1 MLSSVEDILTKLKSH
16 DWVERFIAAKTAG
29 EQKNKEAVPVL
40 LELLDD
46 DNVQVRIASVV
57 ALKSFSGKKIL
68 ENLIRALADS
78 SEWVR
83 VHAVET
89 IGLYKDRK
97 HIELLSQF
105 LENEDSDK
113 VRATLIKVLGELG
126 GAKVLPIITLYLK
139 DSNARV
145 RANAVE
151 AIERISGSA
160 SIDMREHIIP
170 LLDDENNRVKANS
183 VKALFKMGETKAIE
197 VLKNMIKSKDDWMR
211 ASAAYVF
218 GVIEYDQSV
227 IYLIDALND
236 GCWFVVKNAVKSL
249 VRKGDLILAPLEKKL
264 KDPAVA
270 PGVKMNIVGVLG
282 ELATSG
288 CLKLLIPL
296 SNDENGDLRQHVE
309 AVIDKIHEKKEHLI

>member
-1 MLSSVEDILTKLKSH
+1 MLSSVEEILKKLESH

-29 EQKNKEAVPVL
+29 EQKLKEAVPLL

-46 DNVQVRIASVV
+46 DNVQVRISVV
-57 ALKSFSGKKIL
+57 IALKSFSGKKIL
-68 ENLIRALADS
+68 EHLIRALADS

-105 LENEDSDK
+105 LENEESDK

-151 AIERISGSA
+151 AIERISGSTT
-160 SIDMREHIIP
+160 IDMREHIIP

-183 VKALFKMGETKAIE
+183 VKALFKMGENKALE
-197 VLKNMIKSKDDWMR
+197 VLKNMINSKDDWMR

-218 GVIEYDQSV
+218 GVIEYERSADF
-227 IYLIDALND
+227 LIDALDD
-236 GCWFVVKNAVKSL
+236 GCWFVIKNVVKSL
-249 VRKGDLILAPLEKKL
+249 VRKGESVLPRLEKKL
-264 KDPAVA
+264 RDPLASA
-270 PGVKMNIVGVLG
+270 NLKMNVVSVLG
-282 ELATSG
+282 ELATPG

-296 SNDENGDLRQHVE
+296 LNDESGDLRQYAE
-309 AVIDKIHEKKEHLI
+309 SVIDKIQEKKER

>member
-1 MLSSVEDILTKLKSH
+1 MLSTVEEILKKLESH

-29 EQKNKEAVPVL
+29 EQKIKEAVPLL

-46 DNVQVRIASVV
+46 DNVQVRISVV
-57 ALKSFSGKKIL
+57 IALKSFSGKKIL
-68 ENLIRALADS
+68 EHLIRALADS

-105 LENEDSDK
+105 LESEESDK

-151 AIERISGSA
+151 AIERISGSTT
-160 SIDMREHIIP
+160 IDMREHIIP

-183 VKALFKMGETKAIE
+183 VKALFKMGENKALE
-197 VLKNMIKSKDDWMR
+197 VLKNMINSKDDWMR

-218 GVIEYDQSV
+218 GVIEYERSADF
-227 IYLIDALND
+227 LIDALDD
-236 GCWFVVKNAVKSL
+236 GCWFVIKNVVKSL
-249 VRKGDLILAPLEKKL
+249 VRKGESILPRLEKKL
-264 KDPAVA
+264 KDPHASA
-270 PGVKMNIVGVLG
+270 NLKMNVVSVLG
-282 ELATSG
+282 ELATPG

-296 SNDENGDLRQHVE
+296 LNDESGDLRQYAE
-309 AVIDKIHEKKEHLI
+309 SVIDKIQEKKER

>member
-1 MLSSVEDILTKLKSH
+1 MLSSAEDILTKLKSR
-16 DWVERFIAAKTAG
+16 DWVERFIAAKTVG
-29 EQKNKEAVPVL
+29 EQKIKEAVPVL

-57 ALKSFSGKKIL
+57 ALKSFGGKKIL

-151 AIERISGSA
+151 AIDRISASA

-183 VKALFKMGETKAIE
+183 VRALFKMGETKALE

-218 GVIEYDQSV
+218 GVIEYERSV
-227 IYLIDALND
+227 IYLIDALDD

-249 VRKGDLILAPLEKKL
+249 VRKGDLILPPLEKKL

-270 PGVKMNIVGVLG
+270 PGVKMNIVSVLG
-282 ELATSG
+282 ELATPG

-309 AVIDKIHEKKEHLI
+309 SVIDKIHEKKSI

>member
-1 MLSSVEDILTKLKSH
+1 MLSSVEEILKKLESH

-29 EQKNKEAVPVL
+29 EQKIKEAVPLL

-46 DNVQVRIASVV
+46 DNVQVRISAIV
-57 ALKSFSGKKIL
+57 ALKSFSGKKIV
-68 ENLIRALADS
+68 EHMIRALADS

-83 VHAVET
+83 VHAVEN
-89 IGLYKDRK
+89 IGSYKDRK

-105 LENEDSDK
+105 LENEESDK
-113 VRATLIKVLGELG
+113 VRATLIKVLGEIG

-139 DSNARV
+139 DANARV

-151 AIERISGSA
+151 AIERISGNTT
-160 SIDMREHIIP
+160 IDMREHIIP

-183 VKALFKMGETKAIE
+183 VKALFRMGEQKALE
-197 VLKNMIKSKDDWMR
+197 VLKNMIRSKDDWMR

-218 GVIEYDQSV
+218 GVIDYERSSEF
-227 IYLIDALND
+227 LIETLDD
-236 GCWFVVKNAVKSL
+236 GCWFVIKNVVKSL
-249 VRKGDLILAPLEKKL
+249 VRKGESVLPLLEKKL

-270 PGVKMNIVGVLG
+270 ANVKMNAVSVLG
-282 ELATSG
+282 ELATPG

-296 SNDENGDLRQHVE
+296 LNDESGDLRQCAE
-309 AVIDKIHEKKEHLI
+309 SVIDKIQEKKER

>member
-1 MLSSVEDILTKLKSH
+1 
-16 DWVERFIAAKTAG
+16 
-29 EQKNKEAVPVL
+29 
-40 LELLDD
+40 LLDD
-46 DNVQVRIASVV
+46 DNVQVRISVV
-57 ALKSFSGKKIL
+57 IALKSFSGKKIL
-68 ENLIRALADS
+68 EHLIRALADS

-105 LENEDSDK
+105 LENEESDK

-151 AIERISGSA
+151 AIERISGSTT
-160 SIDMREHIIP
+160 IDMREHIIP

-183 VKALFKMGETKAIE
+183 VKALFKMGENKALE
-197 VLKNMIKSKDDWMR
+197 VLKNMINSKDDWMR

-218 GVIEYDQSV
+218 GVIEYERSADF
-227 IYLIDALND
+227 LIDALDD
-236 GCWFVVKNAVKSL
+236 GCWFVIKNVVKSL
-249 VRKGDLILAPLEKKL
+249 VRKGESVLPRLEKKL
-264 KDPAVA
+264 KDPLASA
-270 PGVKMNIVGVLG
+270 NLKMNVVSVLG
-282 ELATSG
+282 ELATPG

-296 SNDENGDLRQHVE
+296 LNDESGDLRQYAE
-309 AVIDKIHEKKEHLI
+309 SVIDKIQEKKER

>member
-1 MLSSVEDILTKLKSH
+1 MLSTVEEILKKLESH

-29 EQKNKEAVPVL
+29 EQKLKEAVPLL

-46 DNVQVRIASVV
+46 DNVQVRISVV
-57 ALKSFSGKKIL
+57 IALKSFSGKKIL
-68 ENLIRALADS
+68 EHLIRALADS

-105 LENEDSDK
+105 LENEESDK

-151 AIERISGSA
+151 AIERISGSTT
-160 SIDMREHIIP
+160 IDMREHIIP

-183 VKALFKMGETKAIE
+183 VKALFKMGENKALE
-197 VLKNMIKSKDDWMR
+197 VLKNMINSKDDWMR

-218 GVIEYDQSV
+218 GVIEYERSADF
-227 IYLIDALND
+227 LIDTLDD
-236 GCWFVVKNAVKSL
+236 GCWFVIKNVVKSL
-249 VRKGDLILAPLEKKL
+249 VRKGETVLPRLEKKL
-264 KDPAVA
+264 KDPLASVNL
-270 PGVKMNIVGVLG
+270 KMNVVSVLG
-282 ELATSG
+282 ELATPG

-296 SNDENGDLRQHVE
+296 LNDESGDLRQYAE
-309 AVIDKIHEKKEHLI
+309 SVIDKIQEKKER

>member
-1 MLSSVEDILTKLKSH
+1 MLSSVEEILRKLKSH
-16 DWVERFIAAKTAG
+16 DWVERFIASKTAG
-29 EQKNKEAVPVL
+29 EQKIKEAVPVL

-46 DNVQVRIASVV
+46 DNVQVRIAAVI
-57 ALKSFSGKKIL
+57 ALKSFNGKKII

-89 IGLYKDRK
+89 IGMYKDRK

-105 LENEDSDK
+105 LENEESDK

-151 AIERISGSA
+151 AIERISGSS

-183 VKALFKMGETKAIE
+183 VKALFKMGEKKAIE
-197 VLKNMIKSKDDWMR
+197 VLKNMIGSGDDWMR

-218 GVIEYDQSV
+218 GVIDYERSV
-227 IYLIDALND
+227 DYLIGALND
-236 GCWFVVKNAVKSL
+236 NCWFVVKNAVKSL
-249 VRKGDLILAPLEKKL
+249 VRKGDAVLPPLEIKL
-264 KDPAVA
+264 KDPLVSVN
-270 PGVKMNIVGVLG
+270 VKMNIVSVLG
-282 ELATSG
+282 ELATAD
-288 CLKLLIPL
+288 CLKLLIPI
-296 SNDENGDLRQHVE
+296 SNDECGDLRQHVE
-309 AVIDKIHEKKEHLI
+309 SVIDKIHEKKSL

>member
-1 MLSSVEDILTKLKSH
+1 MLSSVEDILKKLKSH

-29 EQKNKEAVPVL
+29 EQKIKEAVPVL

-46 DNVQVRIASVV
+46 DNVQVRISVV
-57 ALKSFSGKKIL
+57 IALKSFSGKKIL
-68 ENLIRALADS
+68 EHLIRVLADP

-89 IGLYKDRK
+89 IGMYKDRK

-105 LENEDSDK
+105 LENEESDK

-151 AIERISGSA
+151 AIERISGTTSV
-160 SIDMREHIIP
+160 DMREHIIP

-183 VKALFKMGETKAIE
+183 VKALFKMGEAKAIE

-218 GVIEYDQSV
+218 GVIDYEDSV
-227 IYLIDALND
+227 KHLIDILND
-236 GCWFVVKNAVKSL
+236 NCWFVIKNAIKSL
-249 VRKGDLILAPLEKKL
+249 VRKGDKIIPLLEKKL
-264 KDPAVA
+264 KDPQVSSTI
-270 PGVKMNIVGVLG
+270 KMNIVSVLG
-282 ELATSG
+282 ELATSE

-296 SNDENGDLRQHVE
+296 LNDESGDLRQHAE
-309 AVIDKIHEKKEHLI
+309 SVIDKIQEKKDNLL

>member
-1 MLSSVEDILTKLKSH
+1 MLSSAEDILTKLKSR
-16 DWVERFIAAKTAG
+16 DWVERFIAAKTVG
-29 EQKNKEAVPVL
+29 EQKIKEAVPVL

-57 ALKSFSGKKIL
+57 ALKSFGGKKIL

-151 AIERISGSA
+151 AIDRISASA

-183 VKALFKMGETKAIE
+183 VKALFKMGETKALE

-218 GVIEYDQSV
+218 GVIEYERSV
-227 IYLIDALND
+227 IYLIDALDD

-249 VRKGDLILAPLEKKL
+249 VRKGDLILPPLEKKL

-270 PGVKMNIVGVLG
+270 PGVKMNIVSVLG
-282 ELATSG
+282 ELATPG

-309 AVIDKIHEKKEHLI
+309 SVIDKIHEKKEHLI

>member
-1 MLSSVEDILTKLKSH
+1 MLSSVEEILKKLESH

-29 EQKNKEAVPVL
+29 EQKIKEAVPLL

-46 DNVQVRIASVV
+46 DNVQVRISVV
-57 ALKSFSGKKIL
+57 IALKSFSGKKIL
-68 ENLIRALADS
+68 EHLIRALADS

-105 LENEDSDK
+105 LENEESDK

-151 AIERISGSA
+151 AIERISGSTT
-160 SIDMREHIIP
+160 IDMREHIIP

-183 VKALFKMGETKAIE
+183 VKALFKMGENKALE
-197 VLKNMIKSKDDWMR
+197 VLKNMINSKDDWMR

-218 GVIEYDQSV
+218 GVIEYERSADF
-227 IYLIDALND
+227 LIDALDD
-236 GCWFVVKNAVKSL
+236 GCWFVIKNVVKSL
-249 VRKGDLILAPLEKKL
+249 VRKGESILPRLEKKL
-264 KDPAVA
+264 KDPHASA
-270 PGVKMNIVGVLG
+270 NLKMNVVSVLG
-282 ELATSG
+282 ELATPG

-296 SNDENGDLRQHVE
+296 LNDESGDLRQYAE
-309 AVIDKIHEKKEHLI
+309 SVIDKIQEKKER

>member
-1 MLSSVEDILTKLKSH
+1 MLSSVEDILKKLESH

-29 EQKNKEAVPVL
+29 EQKIKEAVPLL

-46 DNVQVRIASVV
+46 DNVQVRISVV
-57 ALKSFSGKKIL
+57 IALKSFSGKKIL
-68 ENLIRALADS
+68 EHLIRALADS

-105 LENEDSDK
+105 LENEESDK

-151 AIERISGSA
+151 AIERISGSTT
-160 SIDMREHIIP
+160 IDMREHIIP

-183 VKALFKMGETKAIE
+183 VKALFKMGENKALE
-197 VLKNMIKSKDDWMR
+197 VLKNMINSKDDWMR

-218 GVIEYDQSV
+218 GVIEYERSADF
-227 IYLIDALND
+227 LIDTLDD
-236 GCWFVVKNAVKSL
+236 GCWFVIKNVVKSL
-249 VRKGDLILAPLEKKL
+249 VRKGESVLPRLEKKL
-264 KDPAVA
+264 KDPLASVNL
-270 PGVKMNIVGVLG
+270 KMNVVSVLG
-282 ELATSG
+282 ELATPG

-296 SNDENGDLRQHVE
+296 LNDESGDLRQYAE
-309 AVIDKIHEKKEHLI
+309 SVIDKIQEKKER